1 MQDAV
6 IIDHHNRTRI
16 LLRHEEHTINKVG
29 MQGLIWIALL
39 GSKETTTSQSTEH
52 YWKNIACPKFPN
64 SAAIQLD
71 RPQKI
76 KMQI

>member
-1 MQDAV
+1 MHD
-6 IIDHHNRTRI
+6 
-16 LLRHEEHTINKVG
+16 
-29 MQGLIWIALL
+29 LIWIALL
-39 GSKETTTSQSTEH
+39 GSKRRTTSQSRKH